1 MQPGDPSTEHLETV
15 RSELRRLGY
24 LNRGF
29 ERFLLQDAMRP
40 RQTRRTL
47 LLLTSKVGLIAGLA
61 LALGFAFL
69 LVAANGGLASAARDL
84 PVLTLHLFP
93 PLAAATGLAF
103 LALCGLVVL
112 VLRLYPVRHVETLA
126 LAAAVVAGAGGLAL
140 AFWRG
145 RELVAGAS
153 GSPSWQLAVVA
164 VAAPAVIYLVVK
176 LAYHGLLALA
186 IRLTEALPP
195 RRLFSR
201 RWLGFAVLAAA
212 FVLTLPAILSAR
224 RSEPA
229 PPAVLPTAP
238 GERVLLVGIDGVL
251 PEEVD
256 YLLAVGDLPALAR
269 LSRQGGVLASY
280 ARRAEPPA
288 SLWTSVATGLPTPDH
303 GVTALDSFLPWGAGT
318 PLARSGPLR
327 AYWSGVEAPLGL
339 AEHRPVLANRRSAF
353 AVWELAARGGA
364 PVAAIDW
371 WSTFPAEPLPGL
383 VVAHGAYQLLAEKT
397 PGAVAPAAGAPAL
410 ARLAE
415 EIAARPEEP
424 RLAVA
429 LSAALSAKSAASLL
443 IRALVPDRF
452 YREVLSRELA
462 PGAAGPPRAA
472 ALYLPGLDIAAAG
485 WRGGDVAFAD
495 LLRGELQAT
504 DGLLGRELIGAETGS
519 GIGTGSARSPSSSIL
534 AAGGPAARGGSS
546 SGAAPG
552 SATAARSSER
562 AIRRRASLSRRSP
575 RRSSGPSVSRRA
587 TSCRRPPPSGCRVVA
602 GAPGHRRRLWTAAP
616 PAPGRPRGRR
626 VSREPAVAWLHLGH
640 SIGGRGFPRA
650 IEPWTNST
658 SRCR

>member
-1 MQPGDPSTEHLETV
+1 V

-40 RQTRRTL
+40 RQTGRTL
-47 LLLTSKVGLIAGLA
+47 LLLTAKVGLIAGLA

-126 LAAAVVAGAGGLAL
+126 LAAAVAAGAGGLAL

-176 LAYHGLLALA
+176 LAYHGLLALT
-186 IRLTEALPP
+186 IRLTDAPPP

-201 RWLGFAVLAAA
+201 RWLGFAVLSGA
-212 FVLTLPAILSAR
+212 FVLTLPAVLSAR
-224 RSEPA
+224 RAEPA

-256 YLLAVGDLPALAR
+256 YLLAVGDLPELAR
-269 LSRQGGVLASY
+269 LSRDGGVLVSY

-303 GVTALDSFLPWGAGT
+303 GVTALDSFLPRGAGT

-327 AYWSGVEAPLGL
+327 AYWSGVEVPLGL

-383 VVAHGAYQLLAEKT
+383 VVAHGAFQLLAEKT

-424 RLAVA
+424 RLA
-429 LSAALSAKSAASLL
+429 AALPAGSAASLL
-443 IRALVPDRF
+443 ARALVPDRF

-462 PGAAGPPRAA
+462 PGAANPPRAA

-504 DGLLGRELIGAETGS
+504 DGLLARELSGGTSG
-519 GIGTGSARSPSSSIL
+519 GIGTVAL
-534 AAGGPAARGGSS
+534 VLD
-546 SGAAPG
+546 PG
-552 SATAARSSER
+552 
-562 AIRRRASLSRRSP
+562 RRRTGGQGRIILWRRAWQRDGCPGRRSGDH
-575 RRSSGPSVSRRA
+575 SAGIALEGVASALLRA
-587 TSCRRPPPSGCRVVA
+587 LGLPQSDELPPPPDLCGA
-602 GAPGHRRRLWTAAP
+602 GSWPAP
-616 PAPGRPRGRR
+616 PATVAGYGRPRRQPP
-626 VSREPAVAWLHLGH
+626 VAREGGEYLENLRSLGY
-640 SIGGRGFPRA
+640 I
-650 IEPWTNST
+650 
-658 SRCR
+658 